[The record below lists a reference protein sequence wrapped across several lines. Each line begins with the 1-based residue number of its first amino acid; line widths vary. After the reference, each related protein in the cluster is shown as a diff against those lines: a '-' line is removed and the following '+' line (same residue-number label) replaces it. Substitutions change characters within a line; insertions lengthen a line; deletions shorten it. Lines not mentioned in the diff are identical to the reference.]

1 MYRNGNL
8 AAIDVGSTK
17 VCTLVGELTPEGEM
31 RIVGVGIAPTAGIKK
46 GMVDNIQQA
55 TESILNSLEK
65 AERSSGTR
73 IVSAQVSIGGSHVSA
88 IINRAVVA
96 IPGRN
101 RPIGPD
107 DVARVLEAAGSM
119 SIPRDRQV
127 LHVIPR
133 YFVVDGQDHVS
144 DPVGMFGQRLDVET
158 LVITGAVNAIQNLT
172 KCVEG
177 AGVQVEDLVV
187 SCLASAEAVLEEEE
201 KRQGVVLADIGGG
214 TTGVCVFAEGSAF
227 HTAILPV
234 GGYHL
239 TRDLVAG
246 IRAPFE
252 AAEEAKTLYGHAIP
266 STIDSEEMVEI
277 DTFGADRRKTVSR
290 RRLTE
295 ILQARVEEILEMI
308 YMDVRRAGY
317 DELLAA
323 GLVLSGGSANLPGMD
338 ALAEQVLRMPA
349 RIGVPRGL
357 YGLSD
362 ILANPAYST
371 GVGLLHWALHQKQP
385 DGRRRRP
392 AEKAHASS
400 SSSWGWL
407 RSIGRWF
414 KFLLPQ

>member
-1 MYRNGNL
+1 MYRNGNF
-8 AAIDVGSTK
+8 AAVDVGSTK
-17 VCTLVGELTPEGEM
+17 VCTLVGELAPEGDM
-31 RIVGVGIAPTAGIKK
+31 RIVGVGISPTAGINR

-55 TESILNSLEK
+55 TESILNSVEK

-73 IVSAQVSIGGSHVSA
+73 IVSAQVSISGSHINCMS
-88 IINRAVVA
+88 NRAVVA

-101 RPIGPD
+101 RPIGPE
-107 DVARVLEAAGSM
+107 DVARVLEAAEAV
-119 SIPRDRQV
+119 SIPSDRQV

-133 YFVVDGQDHVS
+133 FFLVDGQERVS
-144 DPVGMFGQRLDVET
+144 DPVGMHGQRLDVET
-158 LVITGAVNAIQNLT
+158 LIVTGSVSAIQNLT

-177 AGVQVEDLVV
+177 AGVQVEDLVL

-201 KRQGVVLADIGGG
+201 KKQGVVLADVGGG

-239 TRDLVAG
+239 THDLVAG
-246 IRAPFE
+246 LRAPFD

-277 DTFGADRRKTVSR
+277 DTFGADRRKSVSR
-290 RRLTE
+290 RRLAE
-295 ILQARVEEILEMI
+295 ILQARVEEVLEMI

-317 DELLAA
+317 DEMLAA

-362 ILANPAYST
+362 ILANPAYAT
-371 GVGLLHWALHQKQP
+371 GVGLLHWALHEKPP
-385 DGRRRRP
+385 DGHRRRP
-392 AEKAHASS
+392 TEKARASP
-400 SSSWGWL
+400 WGWL

-414 KFLLPQ
+414 RFLLPQ

>member
-8 AAIDVGSTK
+8 AAVDVGSTK
-17 VCTLVGELTPEGEM
+17 VCTLVGEVTPEGEM
-31 RIVGVGIAPTAGIKK
+31 HIVGVGISPTAGMNR
-46 GMVDNIQQA
+46 GMVENIQQA
-55 TESILNSLEK
+55 TESILNSVEK
-65 AERSSGTR
+65 AEKSSGTR
-73 IVSAQVSIGGSHVSA
+73 IVSAQVSISGSHINSM
-88 IINRAVVA
+88 INRAVVA

-101 RPIGPD
+101 RPIGPE
-107 DVARVLEAAGSM
+107 DVSRVLDAAETV
-119 SIPRDRQV
+119 SIPSDRQV

-133 YFVVDGQDHVS
+133 YFVVDGQEHVS
-144 DPVGMFGQRLDVET
+144 DPAGMHGQRLDVET
-158 LVITGAVNAIQNLT
+158 LIITGSVSAIQNLT

-177 AGVQVEDLVV
+177 AGVQVEDLVL
-187 SCLASAEAVLEEEE
+187 SSLASAEAVLEEEE

-214 TTGVCVFAEGSAF
+214 TTGVCVFAEGTPF
-227 HTAILPV
+227 HTTILPV

-239 TRDLVAG
+239 THDLVAG
-246 IRAPFE
+246 IRAPFD
-252 AAEEAKTLYGHAIP
+252 AAEEAKTLYGHAMP
-266 STIDSEEMVEI
+266 STIDAEEMVEI
-277 DTFGADRRKTVSR
+277 DTFGADRRKSVSR

-323 GLVLSGGSANLPGMD
+323 GLVLTGGSANLAGMD

-362 ILANPAYST
+362 ILANPAYAT
-371 GVGLLHWALHQKQP
+371 GVGLLHWGLNQAQPNGRGHGVSQKVHGP
-385 DGRRRRP
+385 
-392 AEKAHASS
+392 
-400 SSSWGWL
+400 SWGWL

-414 KFLLPQ
+414 KFLLPE

>member
-1 MYRNGNL
+1 MYRNGSF

-17 VCTLVGELTPEGEM
+17 VCTLVGEHTPEGDM
-31 RIVGVGIAPTAGIKK
+31 RVVGVGISPTAGINR

-55 TESILNSLEK
+55 TESIVNSVEK

-73 IVSAQVSIGGSHVSA
+73 IVSARVSISGSH
-88 IINRAVVA
+88 ITCMINRAVVA

-101 RPIGPD
+101 RPIGPE
-107 DVARVLEAAGSM
+107 DVARVLEAAEAV
-119 SIPRDRQV
+119 SIPSDREV

-133 YFVVDGQDHVS
+133 YFVVDGQEHVS
-144 DPVGMFGQRLDVET
+144 DPVGMHGQRLDVET
-158 LVITGAVNAIQNLT
+158 LIVTGSVSAIQNLT

-177 AGVQVEDLVV
+177 AGVQVEDLVL
-187 SCLASAEAVLEEEE
+187 SSLASAEAVLEEEE

-214 TTGVCVFAEGSAF
+214 TTGVCVFAEGTPF
-227 HTAILPV
+227 HTAVLPV

-239 TRDLVAG
+239 THDLVAG
-246 IRAPFE
+246 IRAPFD

-266 STIDSEEMVEI
+266 STIDSEELVEI
-277 DTFGADRRKTVSR
+277 DTFGADRRKSVSR

-308 YMDVRRAGY
+308 YMDVRRSGY

-338 ALAEQVLRMPA
+338 TLAEQVLRMPA
-349 RIGVPRGL
+349 RIGVPHGL

-362 ILANPAYST
+362 ILANPAYAT
-371 GVGLLHWALHQKQP
+371 GVGLLRWALREAQP
-385 DGRRRRP
+385 DGHKRRP
-392 AEKAHASS
+392 TERAHV
-400 SSSWGWL
+400 SSWGWL
-407 RSIGRWF
+407 RTVGRWF
-414 KFLLPQ
+414 RFLLPQ

>member
-1 MYRNGNL
+1 MYRNNHF
-8 AAIDVGSTK
+8 AAVDVGSTK

-31 RIVGVGIAPTAGIKK
+31 HIVGVGISPSAGMHR

-55 TESILNSLEK
+55 TESILNSVEK

-73 IVSAQVSIGGSHVSA
+73 IVSAPVSISGSH
-88 IINRAVVA
+88 INCMINRAVVA

-101 RPIGPD
+101 RPIGPE
-107 DVARVLEAAGSM
+107 DVARVLEAAETV
-119 SIPRDRQV
+119 SIPSDRQV

-133 YFVVDGQDHVS
+133 YFMVDGQEHVS
-144 DPVGMFGQRLDVET
+144 DPVGMHGQRLDVET
-158 LVITGAVNAIQNLT
+158 LIVTGSVSAIQNLT
-172 KCVEG
+172 KCMEG
-177 AGVQVEDLVV
+177 AGVQVEDLVL
-187 SCLASAEAVLEEEE
+187 SPLASAEAVLEEEE

-214 TTGVCVFAEGSAF
+214 TTGVCVFAEGSPF

-239 TRDLVAG
+239 THDLVAG
-246 IRAPFE
+246 LRAPFD

-277 DTFGADRRKTVSR
+277 DTFGADRRKTISR

-295 ILQARVEEILEMI
+295 ILQARVEEVLEMI

-317 DELLAA
+317 DEMLAA
-323 GLVLSGGSANLPGMD
+323 GLVLSGGSASLPGMD

-362 ILANPAYST
+362 ILASPAYAT
-371 GVGLLHWALHQKQP
+371 AVGLLHYAQP
-385 DGRRRRP
+385 ERQVDGHKRRA
-392 AEKAHASS
+392 AEKTRASW
-400 SSSWGWL
+400 WGWL
-407 RSIGRWF
+407 RGIGRWF
-414 KFLLPQ
+414 RFLLPQ

>member
-1 MYRNGNL
+1 MYRNGNF

-31 RIVGVGIAPTAGIKK
+31 RIMGVGIAPTAGINR

-55 TESILNSLEK
+55 TESILNSVEK

-73 IVSAQVSIGGSHVSA
+73 IVSAQVSISGSH
-88 IINRAVVA
+88 INCMTNRAVVA

-101 RPIGPD
+101 RPIGPE
-107 DVARVLEAAGSM
+107 DVSRALDAAEAI
-119 SIPRDRQV
+119 SIPSDRQV

-133 YFVVDGQDHVS
+133 CFVVDSQERVS
-144 DPVGMFGQRLDVET
+144 DPVGMHGQRLDVET
-158 LVITGAVNAIQNLT
+158 LIVTGSVAAIQNLT

-177 AGVQVEDLVV
+177 AGVQVEDLVL
-187 SCLASAEAVLEEEE
+187 SALASAEAVLEEEE

-239 TRDLVAG
+239 THDLVAG
-246 IRAPFE
+246 LRAPFD
-252 AAEEAKTLYGHAIP
+252 AAEEAKILYGHAIP

-290 RRLTE
+290 RRLAE
-295 ILQARVEEILEMI
+295 ILQARVEEVLEMI

-338 ALAEQVLRMPA
+338 VLGEQVLRMPA

-371 GVGLLHWALHQKQP
+371 GVGLLHWAMHDKQP
-385 DGRRRRP
+385 DKHGRRLV
-392 AEKAHASS
+392 EKAHVSP
-400 SSSWGWL
+400 WGWL
-407 RSIGRWF
+407 RSVGRWF